1 MLAIALATL
10 ACGGEQAPPPPAT
23 TAPAAT
29 APTMAPAATVA
40 AGDFGVPACDSY
52 MKKYMACVDSKVP
65 EQARAMMRQSLE
77 QTKMQWKQAAT
88 TPQGRDGL
96 TMACTQAEATS
107 RGGVPGSMD
116 NSAVPPA
123 SGSGRCSHHAAKP
136 AAPSPSVSTSAVR
149 RSKNLIGAIPWA

>member
-1 MLAIALATL
+1 MNRLQGPAVLALALATF

-29 APTMAPAATVA
+29 ATTMAPAATVA

-77 QTKMQWKQAAT
+77 QTKMQWKQAAS

-96 TMACTQAEATS
+96 TMACTQAEA
-107 RGGVPGSMD
+107 GAKQAM
-116 NSAVPPA
+116 
-123 SGSGRCSHHAAKP
+123 AAYGC
-136 AAPSPSVSTSAVR
+136 A
-149 RSKNLIGAIPWA
+149 W